1 MVLCEVMVVVIMVIP
16 GFVVMVNVIVVREL
30 SVEVMVC
37 WLRRQ

>member
-16 GFVVMVNVIVVREL
+16 GFVEMVNVIVVREL